1 MLPNMSML
9 DYTLF
14 EFFQLEAHRSVYYQI
29 VTDAIKGEKWGVL
42 GERGAENAQMKET
55 GGM

>member
-1 MLPNMSML
+1 MTN
-9 DYTLF
+9 
-14 EFFQLEAHRSVYYQI
+14 
-29 VTDAIKGEKWGVL
+29 AIKGEKWGVL